1 MITIRRINTSDVYD
15 LITYAEIDISL
26 EKQYNDNN
34 RIEFFVVTD
43 GKRLLGHASV
53 ILFSS
58 ISTAQ
63 IDEIYILPEE
73 RKNGLG
79 DALLRAVLHYLRIN
93 SFVWTIIKGHTN
105 LDKFLINRGIEQ
117 IDYSK
122 LSYQI
127 KNHFEKEDL
136 HEYYI
141 CNIEEFFKEKCKGS
155 QLNSHNLK
163 V

>member
-15 LITYAEIDISL
+15 LITCAEIDISL
-26 EKQYNDNN
+26 EKQYNGNN
-34 RIEFFVVTD
+34 RIEFFIVTD
-43 GKRLLGHASV
+43 GKRLLGHASA

-63 IDEIYILPEE
+63 INEIYILPEE
-73 RKNGLG
+73 RNNGLG
-79 DALLRAVLHYLRIN
+79 DALLRAVFHYLRIN
-93 SFVWTIIKGHTN
+93 SCVWAIIKSHTN

-122 LSYQI
+122 SSYQI
-127 KNHFEKEDL
+127 KSHFGKEDL
-136 HEYYI
+136 HEYHI

-155 QLNSHNLK
+155 Q
-163 V
+163 